1 MLHEECSKSNSF
13 IECGHLQS
21 RGRMADGSS
30 TPATPSAKVSAI
42 FIYPIKSC
50 RAISVSRAPLTPTGF
65 RWDRQWMVVNS
76 QGRMY
81 TQRVEP
87 RLALVEVELPSEA
100 FLENWEPTQDSYM
113 VVNAPGMQPL
123 KICLSQQGKEVAN
136 AVSVWE
142 WTGSALDE
150 GAEASQWF
158 SDYLGKPCQLVRFNS
173 ASEVRPVDPDYVKGQ
188 HQTTFTD
195 GYPFLLASQESLDE
209 LNEHLKEPVSIN
221 RFRPNILVEGCEP
234 YSEDLWTDIKIS
246 KFLFSGV
253 KLCYRCKIP
262 TINQETAIA
271 APEPNETLMKTRSGE
286 LIRPN
291 DKNKK
296 RIYFGQNMTWN
307 WMGFSAEGSGKIIKV
322 GDSVY
327 VLQKVSSTA
336 EAAA

>member
-1 MLHEECSKSNSF
+1 
-13 IECGHLQS
+13 
-21 RGRMADGSS
+21 MADGSS

-195 GYPFLLASQESLDE
+195 GYPFLLASQ
-209 LNEHLKEPVSIN
+209 
-221 RFRPNILVEGCEP
+221 
-234 YSEDLWTDIKIS
+234 
-246 KFLFSGV
+246 
-253 KLCYRCKIP
+253 IP